1 MNMRFMKSNIVM
13 STVLNFAPSAFAVL
27 AFAAAAQAG
36 TITSASGPIQI
47 NGKDVTVAP
56 GKTVALKAGDTFST
70 QAAKVAYRSET
81 GDDVT
86 FDPGSIVREEE
97 VNSAGAAV
105 FMLKGSASGTLSDRT
120 LLGVAAGWVNA
131 PQKAKA
137 KVTVDATPGRENSG
151 ASFRAVDGAATIR
164 YRSYTMYLMQ
174 AHSVTLDI
182 DPAAPG
188 NLAFRTGQQNAGDV
202 EIHKSAGN
210 GGDMVVSVP
219 KATLGAF
226 TDEAGNKTKICDDIN
241 SLKTAKMKLE
251 SRFAKGTNTAS
262 IGPGT
267 CALIDNAT
275 GAIQVLFTAVKFE
288 ILERA
293 ISLTT
298 EFSTLAQSNFSDVK

>member
-1 MNMRFMKSNIVM
+1 MNMSFVNVALVKSA
-13 STVLNFAPSAFAVL
+13 SCAFALL
-27 AFAAAAQAG
+27 ALAAAAQAG
-36 TITSASGPIQI
+36 TITSASGPIQV
-47 NGKDVTVAP
+47 NGKDVAVAA
-56 GKTVALKAGDTFST
+56 GKSVALKAGDTFST
-70 QAAKVAYRSET
+70 MAAKVTYRSET
-81 GDDVT
+81 GDDIT
-86 FDPGSIVREEE
+86 FEPGSSVREEE
-97 VNSAGAAV
+97 VNSDGAAV
-105 FMLKGSASGTLSDRT
+105 FMLKGSASGMLSDRT

-137 KVTVDATPGRENSG
+137 RVTVDATPGRENAG
-151 ASFRAVDGAATIR
+151 ASFRAVDGSATIR
-164 YRSYTMYLMQ
+164 YRSFKMFLMP

-188 NLAFRTGQQNAGDV
+188 SLCFRTGQQNAGDV
-202 EIHKSAGN
+202 EIHKTAG
-210 GGDMVVSVP
+210 GGDIVASVP
-219 KATLGAF
+219 KATLGCF
-226 TDEAGNKTKICDDIN
+226 TDEPQNKTKICDDIN
-241 SLKTAKMKLE
+241 SLKTAKIKLE
-251 SRFAKGTNTAS
+251 SRFPKGTNTAS